1 MHTEHDGHISLG
13 GVTQD
18 PLAAYDVSV
27 AEEGVALEEYLTLLR
42 TAAEQTGA

>member
-1 MHTEHDGHISLG
+1 MPGG

-27 AEEGVALEEYLTLLR
+27 AEEGTALDEYLTLLQ
-42 TAAEQTGA
+42 TAAKQTGA